1 MSMVYFFVPGKVQGK
16 ARPRFSSRSG
26 TVYTPGKTKSYE
38 RQIAEAYE
46 AQHGP
51 CFEGAVMV
59 VIEAVFSIPKSW
71 TRAKKA
77 EAMAGKLPPGKPDI
91 DNILKVVLD
100 GLNCVAYEDDK
111 QVVLTQCKKVY
122 ADTTRPAGLQVHVF
136 QMDNAKRILL
146 TREGLSMIDT
156 TGSLLSRQ
164 VRRKIERQK
173 NKNATLTVKPEYL
186 KDLCAQA
193 VKQEAAKLATHAK
206 NEAVSRLFEELIAI
220 PVMVIHDHFGE
231 LMKKDGREERFA
243 EMCLELYDTV
253 EKGFVTPAE
262 LRQCLFEEAGVRFKH
277 PSGSLASERK
287 EATKV

>member
-1 MSMVYFFVPGKVQGK
+1 MVYFFVPGKVQGK

>member
-1 MSMVYFFVPGKVQGK
+1 
-16 ARPRFSSRSG
+16 
-26 TVYTPGKTKSYE
+26 
-38 RQIAEAYE
+38 
-46 AQHGP
+46 
-51 CFEGAVMV
+51 
-59 VIEAVFSIPKSW
+59 
-71 TRAKKA
+71 
-77 EAMAGKLPPGKPDI
+77 
-91 DNILKVVLD
+91 
-100 GLNCVAYEDDK
+100 
-111 QVVLTQCKKVY
+111 
-122 ADTTRPAGLQVHVF
+122 
-136 QMDNAKRILL
+136 
-146 TREGLSMIDT
+146 MIDT

-193 VKQEAAKLATHAK
+193 VQQEAAKLATHAK

-220 PVMVIHDHFGE
+220 PVMVIHEHFGE

-262 LRQCLFEEAGVRFKH
+262 LRQCLFKEAGVRFKH
-277 PSGSLASERK
+277 PSSSLASERK

>member
-1 MSMVYFFVPGKVQGK
+1 
-16 ARPRFSSRSG
+16 
-26 TVYTPGKTKSYE
+26 
-38 RQIAEAYE
+38 
-46 AQHGP
+46 
-51 CFEGAVMV
+51 
-59 VIEAVFSIPKSW
+59 
-71 TRAKKA
+71 
-77 EAMAGKLPPGKPDI
+77 
-91 DNILKVVLD
+91 
-100 GLNCVAYEDDK
+100 
-111 QVVLTQCKKVY
+111 
-122 ADTTRPAGLQVHVF
+122 
-136 QMDNAKRILL
+136 
-146 TREGLSMIDT
+146 MIDT

-193 VKQEAAKLATHAK
+193 VQQEAAKLATHAK

-220 PVMVIHDHFGE
+220 PVPVMVIHDLFGE
-231 LMKKDGREERFA
+231 LRKKDGREERFA

-277 PSGSLASERK
+277 PGGSLTSERK